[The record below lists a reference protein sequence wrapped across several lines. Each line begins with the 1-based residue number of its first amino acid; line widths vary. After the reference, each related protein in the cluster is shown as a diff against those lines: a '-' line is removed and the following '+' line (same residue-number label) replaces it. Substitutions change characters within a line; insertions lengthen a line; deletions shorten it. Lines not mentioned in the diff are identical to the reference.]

1 MRCYLLGCCSQI
13 VVLEPIVD
21 NVELVLV
28 GSNRLLS
35 PSISLFAVAVAVEIV
50 DFLVIV
56 VVVDLYLSALH
67 LGSAL

>member
-1 MRCYLLGCCSQI
+1 MKCYLLGCCSQI

-28 GSNRLLS
+28 GSNRLLL
-35 PSISLFAVAVAVEIV
+35 PSTSLFAAVVEIV

-56 VVVDLYLSALH
+56 VVVDLYLSALR

>member
-35 PSISLFAVAVAVEIV
+35 PSTSLFAVAVVEIV